1 MLRRGMGFGIHFR
14 IRKKR
19 LKIWGEI
26 WLPIFFYMHAC
37 SSATPT
43 SEKDPGSDPPVA
55 RNASGVAPLTL
66 RASPRVSDLPYGG
79 HAPSV
84 SLDS

>member
-1 MLRRGMGFGIHFR
+1 MQLGN
-14 IRKKR
+14 
-19 LKIWGEI
+19 
-26 WLPIFFYMHAC
+26 
-37 SSATPT
+37 PT